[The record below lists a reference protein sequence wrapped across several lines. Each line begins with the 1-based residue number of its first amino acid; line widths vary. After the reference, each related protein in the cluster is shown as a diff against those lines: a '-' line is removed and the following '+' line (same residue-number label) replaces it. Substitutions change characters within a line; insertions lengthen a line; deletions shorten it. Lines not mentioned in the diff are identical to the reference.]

1 MTAGAAPPPGNEAG
15 GPAATGV
22 GGSPPGTEAGGPAAT
37 GLGGSPPGTEAADP
51 SLADLDRRPAAEIV
65 RAVVEG
71 HDEVVAA
78 VRAAEAEI
86 AALVDAV
93 ELLTGR
99 LVYAGAGSGGRVAA
113 MDAAEWGP
121 TFGVPDGRVVALLA
135 GADEPP
141 GSAAEAAAEDD
152 AAAGAADVEALA
164 LTPEDVVVG
173 ISASGSTRYVLGA
186 IEVAIAAGA
195 LTAAVTC
202 QPGSPL
208 SRMVD
213 VTIDVPV
220 GPEVV
225 SGSTRLKAG
234 TAQKIVLNAFS
245 TALMVRRGRT
255 VGALMAGMR
264 VANEKLRGRAARVC
278 VQATGCSEPAAR
290 AALEDAGWELDTA
303 LVMLAAGV
311 GAEDARSRLQAH
323 DGAVR
328 EAMES

>member
-1 MTAGAAPPPGNEAG
+1 VRRAPNVTPGSV
-15 GPAATGV
+15 P
-22 GGSPPGTEAGGPAAT
+22 PPGTEAGAP
-37 GLGGSPPGTEAADP
+37 PPGTESADP
-51 SLADLDRRPAAEIV
+51 ALADLDLRPAAEVV

-71 HDEVVAA
+71 HDEVMAA

-93 ELLTGR
+93 ELRAGR
-99 LVYAGAGSGGRVAA
+99 VVYAGAGSGGRVAA

-141 GSAAEAAAEDD
+141 GSAAEALAEDD

-164 LTPEDVVVG
+164 LTAEDVVVG
-173 ISASGSTRYVLGA
+173 VSASGSTRYVLGA
-186 IEVAIAAGA
+186 IEVAVASGA

-208 SRMVD
+208 SRLVD
-213 VTIDVPV
+213 IAIDVPV

-278 VQATGCSEPAAR
+278 VQATGCAEPAAR

-311 GAEDARSRLQAH
+311 DADDARARLRVR